1 MKRENFDM
9 QLIQEFMQTNLR
21 TLGIRLYKSEISI
34 IENNFTDIIVTRK
47 SKYKNDLW
55 DCILIKRYSKIV
67 LRSTNL

>member
-21 TLGIRLYKSEISI
+21 TLGIRLYKSEISV

-47 SKYKNDLW
+47 SKYKNGLW
-55 DCILIKRYSKIV
+55 GCILIKRYSKIV

>member
-9 QLIQEFMQTNLR
+9 LLIQEFMQTNLR
-21 TLGIRLYKSEISI
+21 TLGIRLYKSEISV
-34 IENNFTDIIVTRK
+34 IENNFTEIIVTRK
-47 SKYKNDLW
+47 SKYKNDLR